1 MDTNALS
8 AWLDGDEELN
18 LKLSLATSVWLS
30 PIVLG
35 EYRFGIKGSRH
46 KDRYESELVGLE
58 KDLPILLIDAST
70 SESYAEIRCGL
81 QKAGQPIPW
90 HDVWI
95 AAQAKQHDFKLV
107 SRDKHFD
114 HVAGGNESN
123 LKAETG
129 KS

>member
-1 MDTNALS
+1 MEVILDTNALS
-8 AWLDGDEELN
+8 AWLDGDEELK
-18 LKLSLATSVWLS
+18 LKLSLVTTVWLS

-46 KDRYESELVGLE
+46 KNMYESELAELE
-58 KDLPILLIDAST
+58 RDLPMLLIDAST

-81 QKAGQPIPW
+81 QKTGRPIPW

-95 AAQAKQHDFKLV
+95 AAQAKQHSVQIV

-114 HVAGGNESN
+114 NVSGVSRLAW
-123 LKAETG
+123 
-129 KS
+129 